1 MGTSGR
7 RFVAGIWACYWYL
20 TLIQGVWWVLLV
32 GSSTISMLF
41 LQNDL
46 SFVAFF
52 IVRCMA
58 SSIIDACNVFAT
70 LTSST
75 GFTVM
80 LHCWMIFRTEIIP
93 RLLIAYKGC
102 MTVMLAVRILI
113 SRLRFFEFSRMA
125 GNSINEKFASEW
137 PLMHFLIIER

>member
-1 MGTSGR
+1 
-7 RFVAGIWACYWYL
+7 
-20 TLIQGVWWVLLV
+20 
-32 GSSTISMLF
+32 MLF

-102 MTVMLAVRILI
+102 ITVVLAVRTPI
-113 SRLRFFEFSRMA
+113 SRLRFFEFSRIV
-125 GNSINEKFASEW
+125 GNFTNEKFVPER
-137 PLMHFLIIER
+137 PLIHFLIVER